1 VTLHGPRQE
10 NQRQEELEL
19 MKELLAELMTLR
31 KQLETLQVKL
41 EQVDKPRRNK
51 QRNKP
56 RRQFQALEESLL
68 TPHKP
73 YSRQVH

>member
-1 VTLHGPRQE
+1 SAAGGIGAYERAIGGIDDVAQ
-10 NQRQEELEL
+10 
-19 MKELLAELMTLR
+19 AA
-31 KQLETLQVKL
+31 ETLQVKL